1 MALTATADRLT
12 RNDISNALG
21 LHDPFRW
28 TGSFD
33 RPNISLKVV
42 NDPGK
47 RQRLRIIADLITKYH
62 LDSGIVYCLSR
73 KKRKICTK
81 LSPTWDSNPCAITQ
95 DYRPSR
101 ENRLRKRL

>member
-1 MALTATADRLT
+1 MFPGAPVMALTATADRLT

-42 NDPGK
+42 NDP
-47 RQRLRIIADLITKYH
+47 ASV
-62 LDSGIVYCLSR
+62 SGR
-73 KKRKICTK
+73 
-81 LSPTWDSNPCAITQ
+81 A
-95 DYRPSR
+95 
-101 ENRLRKRL
+101 